1 MQIQQKTFS
10 GKLDAT
16 LKLMRLSNIAAS
28 KLLNIDPSYVSRLRN
43 GTRIPKAGS
52 DLVAGIAQ
60 KLGEII
66 WRKNL
71 VDSMVSLMNSPSI
84 PSQEDSFYDTFLE
97 WFTDFHEENETD
109 TIAVVM
115 DAINEY
121 ALPNLSDSTALEKDL
136 FSSLHLSKKLE
147 YEGIRGLQEA
157 SARFLVEAYQK
168 DAPLLRLYSDQNMSW
183 ISGNPEYYQIWKH
196 LMFACLQRGI
206 KIKIIHYVK
215 REDADLLSGL
225 LSWIPS
231 TSPEKSNPTAAS
243 IPKRLLFPIPSSSTT
258 DTLAWKGWSSAGT
271 KKKVDIV
278 TARLRQIW
286 SDVILPSISSLRI
299 LRTSSLQ

>member
-71 VDSMVSLMNSPSI
+71 VDSMVSLANSPSI

-168 DAPLLRLYSDQNMSW
+168 DAPLLRLYSDQNMSGFRETQN
-183 ISGNPEYYQIWKH
+183 IIRSG
-196 LMFACLQRGI
+196 
-206 KIKIIHYVK
+206 
-215 REDADLLSGL
+215 
-225 LSWIPS
+225 S
-231 TSPEKSNPTAAS
+231 T
-243 IPKRLLFPIPSSSTT
+243 
-258 DTLAWKGWSSAGT
+258 
-271 KKKVDIV
+271 
-278 TARLRQIW
+278 
-286 SDVILPSISSLRI
+286 
-299 LRTSSLQ
+299 